1 VPPKPIETLPSS
13 SMTGTARRP
22 PDSASISF
30 RRFVSARTLTYS
42 TSNPFLA
49 YASRAFDV

>member
-1 VPPKPIETLPSS
+1 VPPKPTVTWPSS

-30 RRFVSARTLTYS
+30 SRLLSVRTLTYS
-42 TSNPFLA
+42 TSKPFPA
-49 YASRAFDV
+49 YASRARLV